1 MSNVVRR
8 TRDGGCVTVLGNGNG
23 NGNGSRVRV
32 TVGGRSFVTTVP
44 AGSYAAYRRQGRA

>member
-1 MSNVVRR
+1 MSDVVCR

-23 NGNGSRVRV
+23 THSRVRV

-44 AGSYAAYRRQGRA
+44 AGSYATHRRQGRA